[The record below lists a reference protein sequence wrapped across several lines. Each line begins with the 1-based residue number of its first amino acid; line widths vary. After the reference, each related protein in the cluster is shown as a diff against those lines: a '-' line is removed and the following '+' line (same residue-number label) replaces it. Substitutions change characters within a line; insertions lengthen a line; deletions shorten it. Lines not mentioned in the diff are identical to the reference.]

1 MANEPTVAGIDVGGD
16 RKGCHLVVL
25 QESTVVLADKG
36 SPEHVASLAVTAGA
50 IAIGIDS
57 PCKWATHDGG
67 RAAEKQLS
75 KERIFCFSTP
85 TREKALSSASGFYG
99 WMLNGE
105 RVFQALADTHSL
117 LKTNPFSR
125 SNTCFETF
133 PHAIT
138 CALIGKEIASAKL
151 KRSQRRQLLEDNGI
165 ETHLLKSID
174 ALDAALC
181 ALTAQYFIK
190 GGFKTFGDA
199 ANGLIVVPDTETNIM
214 EFINLE
220 PAA

>member
-25 QESTVVLADKG
+25 QASTVVLVDKG
-36 SPEHVASLAVTAGA
+36 SPEHVANVAVTAGA

-85 TREKALSSASGFYG
+85 TREKALSSASGFFG

-105 RVFQALADTHSL
+105 RVFQALANTHSL
-117 LKTNPFSR
+117 LESNRFSQ

-151 KRSQRRQLLEDNGI
+151 KKSQRRQLLERFGI
-165 ETHLLKSID
+165 NTHSVECPLKSVD

-181 ALTAQYFIK
+181 ALTAQHLINGRIK
-190 GGFKTFGDA
+190 AYGDPET
-199 ANGLIVVPDTETNIM
+199 GIIFVPETHS
-214 EFINLE
+214 
-220 PAA
+220 P